1 MKKARTC
8 FTLIELLVV
17 IAIISILFS
26 MLLPA
31 LHKARARAYSIVC
44 SNNLKQIGY
53 SCFNYSDQFDDYVI
67 PADLNDTGGYRS
79 WINYL
84 YSRVKSEKIFQCP
97 ALSESECFEPF
108 GGSAV
113 VDIKQASYVM
123 NTIRAGK
130 WDGGDISGDPN
141 SSTGWGESS
150 THPLKA
156 SRVIDPANVLF
167 IMDFVRCTPDHSA
180 WSWGS
185 DARALVSYQETDHGP
200 YGYGRDARDVGW
212 QHSYSFNSLFGDQH
226 VAQVYK
232 SEPEQWV
239 AAHKE

>member
-1 MKKARTC
+1 MKKVSIF

-17 IAIISILFS
+17 IAIVAILVS
-26 MLLPA
+26 MFLPA
-31 LHKARARAYSIVC
+31 LHKAKSRALSIAC
-44 SNNLKQIGY
+44 CNNLKQIGY
-53 SCFNYSDQFDDYVI
+53 SCFNYSDQFDNYVI

-84 YSRVKSEKIFQCP
+84 YFRMNSKKVFQCP

-113 VDIKQASYVM
+113 VDIKHASYVM

-130 WDGGDISGDPN
+130 WDGGDISWDPN
-141 SSTGWGESS
+141 SATGWGESS
-150 THPLKA
+150 THPLNVSK
-156 SRVIDPANVLF
+156 VIAPSNVIF
-167 IMDFVRCTPDHSA
+167 IMDFVTCTPDHSA

-200 YGYGRDARDVGW
+200 YGYGRDARDAGW
-212 QHSYSFNSLFGDQH
+212 HHDYSFNVLFGDEH
-226 VAQVYK
+226 VAPVNK
-232 SEPEQWV
+232 SNPDQWV
-239 AAHKE
+239 ATRNE